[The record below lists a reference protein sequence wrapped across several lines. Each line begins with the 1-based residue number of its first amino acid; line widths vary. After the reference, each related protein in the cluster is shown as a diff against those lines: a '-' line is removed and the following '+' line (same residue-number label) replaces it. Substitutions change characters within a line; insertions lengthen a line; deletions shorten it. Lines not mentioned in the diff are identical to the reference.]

1 MAREKSWFVGFTRN
15 RAGSSAATTTT
26 ATTKSQEKD
35 LGNEIDLLANA
46 MEAGAVIGGPDPE
59 EERAPPKRPTP
70 VTIPWAPT
78 SPAVGWSDDHPP
90 PNLPRLLASVQ
101 RPEAPLRG
109 HLDALNCDH
118 PLPCRADALLPPRND
133 GSSFLQPSSGNE
145 EAYEERAA
153 ELDISL
159 DTGFRALAKKLR
171 PDEQAPRLA
180 HMRNFWMQLESVA
193 SYWDKSADQYFDVVI
208 HVEPE
213 KADESLE
220 DGQKEAKRP
229 RTGSLSD
236 VSSNETTTDQP
247 TGDLPTAKSG
257 SQESAD
263 STPSED
269 QATPKSTGTPPQSD
283 SIPSAIETP
292 IAAPTLTKVVQ
303 RYKGRRIGNGA
314 EMPDVHRADMVRAFV
329 GGIASAFQCRVSQP
343 YIAPGRVTPML
354 QVGNLEQPVRLT
366 GFVSWLPI
374 NPDKA
379 KANVLQGPIIGIQ
392 ERNTLDFLSARVAQF
407 SDRKCEHDL
416 LREVAALLL
425 MAQERRREGKT
436 AVTPG
441 EGKWYA
447 TKERWGGGPGGKLPA
462 TQLREDELA
471 KKKATIENSSTV
483 SQSMKVEEKEAE
495 RNLKKAQHL
504 EKLYARMKPKAG
516 LWNPKLD
523 YKAVG
528 KVPGSK
534 YDEVSLSPPHRGC
547 RATTNAFTGLPGI
560 LRVLPRRGSQD
571 DRPRGVCRLHHN
583 RRHAGP
589 CAGRE
594 RLVNT
599 SRGTHGFLRYFRPA
613 APHVGILS
621 YLGSDGACDSEGG
634 YGNERRRGS
643 W

>member
-1 MAREKSWFVGFTRN
+1 MSSNRSHTTMAREKSWFVGFTRN
-15 RAGSSAATTTT
+15 HAGSSAATTN
-26 ATTKSQEKD
+26 KSQEKD
-35 LGNEIDLLANA
+35 LGNEIDLLANS

-78 SPAVGWSDDHPP
+78 SPAVGWGDDHPP
-90 PNLPRLLASVQ
+90 PDLPRLLASVQ

-109 HLDALNCDH
+109 HLVALNCDH
-118 PLPCRADALLPPRND
+118 PLPCPPDALLPPRDD

-145 EAYEERAA
+145 EAHEERAA

-159 DTGFRALAKKLR
+159 DTGFRTLAKKLR

-180 HMRNFWMQLESVA
+180 HMRNFWMHLESVA
-193 SYWDKSADQYFDVVI
+193 SYWDKSVDQYFDVVI
-208 HVEPE
+208 DVEPE
-213 KADESLE
+213 KADESPE

-236 VSSNETTTDQP
+236 ASSKETMTDQP
-247 TGDLPTAKSG
+247 TSDLATAEPG
-257 SQESAD
+257 SQKSAD
-263 STPSED
+263 STSSED
-269 QATPKSTGTPPQSD
+269 QAAPTSTGTPPQSG
-283 SIPSAIETP
+283 PYPNAIETP
-292 IAAPTLTKVVQ
+292 IAVPRQTKVVQ

-354 QVGNLEQPVRLT
+354 QIGNIEQPVRLT

-374 NPDKA
+374 DPDKA
-379 KANVLQGPIIGIQ
+379 KSNVLQGPIIGVQ
-392 ERNTLDFLSARVAQF
+392 ERNTLDFLSTREAQF

-416 LREVAALLL
+416 LRETAALLL

-436 AVTPG
+436 AVVPG

-447 TKERWGGGPGGKLPA
+447 TKQRWGGGLGGKLPG

-471 KKKATIENSSTV
+471 KKKEAIENSSIV
-483 SQSMKVEEKEAE
+483 SHSMKVEEREAE

-534 YDEVSLSPPHRGC
+534 YDEVSLSPPHCVSRV
-547 RATTNAFTGLPGI
+547 TTNTVKGIPGI
-560 LRVLPRRGSQD
+560 LRIPPHRGSQND
-571 DRPRGVCRLHHN
+571 GPRGVYRLHHD
-583 RRHAGP
+583 RRRAGP
-589 CAGRE
+589 YAGRK
-594 RLVNT
+594 
-599 SRGTHGFLRYFRPA
+599 
-613 APHVGILS
+613 
-621 YLGSDGACDSEGG
+621 
-634 YGNERRRGS
+634 
-643 W
+643 